1 MSIHAPRAPRAL
13 IAEDEP
19 ILAAILAHALLR
31 LWPELDIVATSPN
44 GVDAVQQSMAL
55 RPDILFLDIKMPGK
69 TGLEAA
75 EELAE
80 QWPADTPFPHIV
92 FVTAY
97 DEYAL
102 AAFEHA
108 AADYVLKP
116 VNDARLGKTV
126 NRLRQRLRDDAD
138 DAGRDAHDQAGT
150 RMACGSGAP
159 GNAGTPGTPR
169 TPGNTGTPA
178 STGNAIAGNGNVHHA
193 SEDSSQD
200 SNDSIV
206 SNDDTSPPQASA
218 STLASATQANATL
231 AALATPNAV
240 QAANMPIND
249 ATAANSANAATA
261 ANSAHAAQ
269 AANDVKLA
277 HLLAQLQSLV
287 PPAPRLQMI
296 RAAVGNSVR
305 MIALAD
311 VVYFEALDKY
321 INVVCRDSEA
331 LIRTSL
337 KELLP
342 QLDPEQFWQIHRGTI
357 VNASAIA
364 SAVRDEAGKLSLTL
378 HQHGA
383 QLRVSPLYAH
393 LFRQM

>member
-1 MSIHAPRAPRAL
+1 MTDTANTTAPIRAL

-19 ILAAILAHALLR
+19 ILAAALTHALRR
-31 LWPELDIVATSPN
+31 LWPELQLVATCAN
-44 GVDAVQQSMAL
+44 GVEALQQGLAL
-55 RPDILFLDIKMPGK
+55 RPDIVFLDIKMPGK

-80 QWPADTPFPHIV
+80 QWEDGQEGQDGRPFPQIV

-97 DEYAL
+97 DDYAL
-102 AAFEHA
+102 AAFDQA

-126 NRLRQRLRDDAD
+126 ERLKQRL
-138 DAGRDAHDQAGT
+138 
-150 RMACGSGAP
+150 
-159 GNAGTPGTPR
+159 
-169 TPGNTGTPA
+169 
-178 STGNAIAGNGNVHHA
+178 
-193 SEDSSQD
+193 
-200 SNDSIV
+200 
-206 SNDDTSPPQASA
+206 
-218 STLASATQANATL
+218 
-231 AALATPNAV
+231 
-240 QAANMPIND
+240 QAAVPGP
-249 ATAANSANAATA
+249 APTAPAPAPVASDDN
-261 ANSAHAAQ
+261 
-269 AANDVKLA
+269 LA
-277 HLLAQLQSLV
+277 RLLAQLQAMT
-287 PPAPRLQMI
+287 PPAPRLQLI

-321 INVVCRDSEA
+321 INVVCRDGEA

-342 QLDPEQFWQIHRGTI
+342 QLDPQQFWQIHRGTI
-357 VNASAIA
+357 VSASAIA

-378 HQHGA
+378 RQHPA

>member
-1 MSIHAPRAPRAL
+1 MSQHTARAPRAL

-19 ILAAILAHALLR
+19 ILAAALAHALQR
-31 LWPELDIVATSPN
+31 LWPELDIVATCPN
-44 GVDAVQQSMAL
+44 GVEAL
-55 RPDILFLDIKMPGK
+55 RQGLALQPDILFLDIKMPGK

-80 QWPADTPFPHIV
+80 QWPDGVPFPHIV

-126 NRLRQRLRDDAD
+126 ERLQQRLRD
-138 DAGRDAHDQAGT
+138 
-150 RMACGSGAP
+150 SGG
-159 GNAGTPGTPR
+159 GNAAAAP
-169 TPGNTGTPA
+169 
-178 STGNAIAGNGNVHHA
+178 
-193 SEDSSQD
+193 
-200 SNDSIV
+200 
-206 SNDDTSPPQASA
+206 
-218 STLASATQANATL
+218 ANATAPTATVAP
-231 AALATPNAV
+231 AAGSASDG
-240 QAANMPIND
+240 NM
-249 ATAANSANAATA
+249 AR
-261 ANSAHAAQ
+261 
-269 AANDVKLA
+269 
-277 HLLAQLQSLV
+277 LLSQLQAML

-321 INVVCRDSEA
+321 INVVCQDSEA

-342 QLDPEQFWQIHRGTI
+342 QLDPQQFWQIHRGTI

-364 SAVRDEAGKLSLTL
+364 TAVRDEAGKLSLTL
-378 HQHGA
+378 RQHPA

>member
-1 MSIHAPRAPRAL
+1 MTDLTHAEPVRAL

-19 ILAAILAHALLR
+19 ILAAALTHALRR
-31 LWPELDIVATSPN
+31 LWPELQIVATCAN
-44 GVDAVQQSMAL
+44 GVEALQQGLAL
-55 RPDILFLDIKMPGK
+55 RPDIMFLDIKMPGK

-80 QWPADTPFPHIV
+80 QWHDGDDRDDGQEGQAGRHFPQIV

-97 DEYAL
+97 DDYAL
-102 AAFEHA
+102 AAFEQA

-126 NRLRQRLRDDAD
+126 ERLKQRLHA
-138 DAGRDAHDQAGT
+138 A
-150 RMACGSGAP
+150 AP
-159 GNAGTPGTPR
+159 APT
-169 TPGNTGTPA
+169 
-178 STGNAIAGNGNVHHA
+178 
-193 SEDSSQD
+193 
-200 SNDSIV
+200 
-206 SNDDTSPPQASA
+206 
-218 STLASATQANATL
+218 TLAPAAVPSDDNL
-231 AALATPNAV
+231 AR
-240 QAANMPIND
+240 
-249 ATAANSANAATA
+249 
-261 ANSAHAAQ
+261 
-269 AANDVKLA
+269 
-277 HLLAQLQSLV
+277 LLAQLQAMT

-321 INVVCRDSEA
+321 INVVCRDGEA

-342 QLDPEQFWQIHRGTI
+342 QLDPQHFWQIHRGTI
-357 VNASAIA
+357 VSASAIA

-378 HQHGA
+378 RGHQA

>member
-1 MSIHAPRAPRAL
+1 MTDTLPTAAPVRAL

-19 ILAAILAHALLR
+19 ILAAALAHALRR
-31 LWPELDIVATSPN
+31 LWPGLDIVATCAN
-44 GVDAVQQSMAL
+44 GVEALQQGLAL

-80 QWPADTPFPHIV
+80 QWPDALPFPQIV

-126 NRLRQRLRDDAD
+126 ERLQQRLQAAPASAPAPAQALPPIVAPIAKAGQVQSL
-138 DAGRDAHDQAGT
+138 AGR
-150 RMACGSGAP
+150 SV
-159 GNAGTPGTPR
+159 
-169 TPGNTGTPA
+169 A
-178 STGNAIAGNGNVHHA
+178 S
-193 SEDSSQD
+193 
-200 SNDSIV
+200 
-206 SNDDTSPPQASA
+206 DDN
-218 STLASATQANATL
+218 L
-231 AALATPNAV
+231 V
-240 QAANMPIND
+240 R
-249 ATAANSANAATA
+249 
-261 ANSAHAAQ
+261 
-269 AANDVKLA
+269 
-277 HLLAQLQSLV
+277 LLAQLQAMV

-342 QLDPEQFWQIHRGTI
+342 QLDPQQFWQIHRGTI

-364 SAVRDEAGKLSLTL
+364 SAVRDEAGKLTLTL
-378 HQHGA
+378 RQHPA

>member
-1 MSIHAPRAPRAL
+1 MSHHIPRAL

-19 ILAAILAHALLR
+19 ILAAALAHALQR
-31 LWPELDIVATSPN
+31 LWPELDIVATCPN
-44 GVDAVQQSMAL
+44 GVEAL
-55 RPDILFLDIKMPGK
+55 RQGLALQPDILFLDIKMPGK

-80 QWPADTPFPHIV
+80 QWPDGVPFPHIV

-126 NRLRQRLRDDAD
+126 ERLQQRLRD
-138 DAGRDAHDQAGT
+138 
-150 RMACGSGAP
+150 SS
-159 GNAGTPGTPR
+159 NATTTASPA
-169 TPGNTGTPA
+169 A
-178 STGNAIAGNGNVHHA
+178 STTTAPLATT
-193 SEDSSQD
+193 E
-200 SNDSIV
+200 
-206 SNDDTSPPQASA
+206 TTASA
-218 STLASATQANATL
+218 SDDNLAR
-231 AALATPNAV
+231 
-240 QAANMPIND
+240 
-249 ATAANSANAATA
+249 
-261 ANSAHAAQ
+261 
-269 AANDVKLA
+269 
-277 HLLAQLQSLV
+277 LLSQLQAML

-321 INVVCRDSEA
+321 INVVCQDSEA

-342 QLDPEQFWQIHRGTI
+342 QLDPQQFWQIHRGTI

-364 SAVRDEAGKLSLTL
+364 TAVRDEAGKLSLTL
-378 HQHGA
+378 RQHPA

>member
-1 MSIHAPRAPRAL
+1 MTSPSPRAL

-19 ILAAILAHALLR
+19 ILAAALAHALQR
-31 LWPELDIVATSPN
+31 LWPELDIVATCPN
-44 GVDAVQQSMAL
+44 GVEAL
-55 RPDILFLDIKMPGK
+55 RQGLALQPDILFLDIKMPGK

-80 QWPADTPFPHIV
+80 QWPDGIAFPHIV

-116 VNDARLGKTV
+116 VNDTRLGKTV
-126 NRLRQRLRDDAD
+126 ERLQQRLRDS
-138 DAGRDAHDQAGT
+138 GNGT
-150 RMACGSGAP
+150 TTA
-159 GNAGTPGTPR
+159 
-169 TPGNTGTPA
+169 TPA
-178 STGNAIAGNGNVHHA
+178 AAPAATTAPMAA
-193 SEDSSQD
+193 TE
-200 SNDSIV
+200 
-206 SNDDTSPPQASA
+206 TTASA
-218 STLASATQANATL
+218 SDD
-231 AALATPNAV
+231 
-240 QAANMPIND
+240 NM
-249 ATAANSANAATA
+249 AR
-261 ANSAHAAQ
+261 
-269 AANDVKLA
+269 
-277 HLLAQLQSLV
+277 LLSQLQAML

-321 INVVCRDSEA
+321 INVVCQDSEA

-342 QLDPEQFWQIHRGTI
+342 QLDPQQFWQIHRGTI

-364 SAVRDEAGKLSLTL
+364 TAVRDEAGKLSLTL
-378 HQHGA
+378 RQHPA

>member
-1 MSIHAPRAPRAL
+1 MTDMTSTAAPIRAL

-19 ILAAILAHALLR
+19 ILAAALAHALRR
-31 LWPELDIVATSPN
+31 LWPALDIVATCTN
-44 GVDAVQQSMAL
+44 GVEALQQGLAL

-80 QWPADTPFPHIV
+80 QWQDGPDGTPFPQIV

-97 DEYAL
+97 DDYAL

-126 NRLRQRLRDDAD
+126 ERLQQRL
-138 DAGRDAHDQAGT
+138 
-150 RMACGSGAP
+150 
-159 GNAGTPGTPR
+159 
-169 TPGNTGTPA
+169 
-178 STGNAIAGNGNVHHA
+178 
-193 SEDSSQD
+193 
-200 SNDSIV
+200 
-206 SNDDTSPPQASA
+206 
-218 STLASATQANATL
+218 
-231 AALATPNAV
+231 
-240 QAANMPIND
+240 QAAKP
-249 ATAANSANAATA
+249 AAAATA
-261 ANSAHAAQ
+261 SAPAPADD
-269 AANDVKLA
+269 NLA
-277 HLLAQLQSLV
+277 RLLTQLQAMT
-287 PPAPRLQMI
+287 PAAPRLQMI

-305 MIALAD
+305 MIPMAD
-311 VVYFEALDKY
+311 VIYFEALDKY
-321 INVVCRDSEA
+321 INVVCRDGEA

-342 QLDPEQFWQIHRGTI
+342 QLDPQQFWQIHRGTI
-357 VNASAIA
+357 VNAGAIA

-378 HQHGA
+378 RQHPA

>member
-1 MSIHAPRAPRAL
+1 MTDTLPTTTPVRAL

-19 ILAAILAHALLR
+19 ILAAALAHALRR
-31 LWPELDIVATSPN
+31 LWPALDIVATCAN
-44 GVDAVQQSMAL
+44 GVEALQQGLAL

-80 QWPADTPFPHIV
+80 QWPDAQPFPQIV

-126 NRLRQRLRDDAD
+126 ERLQQRLQAAPAPASAPAQAQPPIAAPIAKAGQVQSL
-138 DAGRDAHDQAGT
+138 AGR
-150 RMACGSGAP
+150 SV
-159 GNAGTPGTPR
+159 
-169 TPGNTGTPA
+169 A
-178 STGNAIAGNGNVHHA
+178 S
-193 SEDSSQD
+193 
-200 SNDSIV
+200 
-206 SNDDTSPPQASA
+206 DDN
-218 STLASATQANATL
+218 L
-231 AALATPNAV
+231 V
-240 QAANMPIND
+240 R
-249 ATAANSANAATA
+249 
-261 ANSAHAAQ
+261 
-269 AANDVKLA
+269 
-277 HLLAQLQSLV
+277 LLAQLQAMV

-342 QLDPEQFWQIHRGTI
+342 QLDPQQFWQIHRGTI

-364 SAVRDEAGKLSLTL
+364 SAVRDEAGKLTLTL
-378 HQHGA
+378 RQHPA

>member
-1 MSIHAPRAPRAL
+1 MTDTLPTAAPVRAL

-19 ILAAILAHALLR
+19 ILAAALAHALRR
-31 LWPELDIVATSPN
+31 LWPALDIVATCAN
-44 GVDAVQQSMAL
+44 GVEALQQGLAL

-80 QWPADTPFPHIV
+80 QWPDAQPFPQIV

-126 NRLRQRLRDDAD
+126 ERLQQRLQAAPASAPAQALPPIVAPIAKAGQVQSL
-138 DAGRDAHDQAGT
+138 AGR
-150 RMACGSGAP
+150 SV
-159 GNAGTPGTPR
+159 
-169 TPGNTGTPA
+169 A
-178 STGNAIAGNGNVHHA
+178 S
-193 SEDSSQD
+193 
-200 SNDSIV
+200 
-206 SNDDTSPPQASA
+206 DDN
-218 STLASATQANATL
+218 L
-231 AALATPNAV
+231 V
-240 QAANMPIND
+240 R
-249 ATAANSANAATA
+249 
-261 ANSAHAAQ
+261 
-269 AANDVKLA
+269 
-277 HLLAQLQSLV
+277 LLAQLQAMV

-342 QLDPEQFWQIHRGTI
+342 QLDPQQFWQIHRGTI

-364 SAVRDEAGKLSLTL
+364 SAVRDEAGKLTLTL
-378 HQHGA
+378 RQHPA

>member
-1 MSIHAPRAPRAL
+1 MSSPIPRAL

-19 ILAAILAHALLR
+19 ILAAALAHALRR
-31 LWPELDIVATSPN
+31 LWPELDIVATCPN
-44 GVDAVQQSMAL
+44 GVEALQQGLAL
-55 RPDILFLDIKMPGK
+55 QPDILFLDIKMPGK

-80 QWPADTPFPHIV
+80 QWPDGVAFPHIV

-126 NRLRQRLRDDAD
+126 ERLRQRLRDS
-138 DAGRDAHDQAGT
+138 AGGT
-150 RMACGSGAP
+150 
-159 GNAGTPGTPR
+159 
-169 TPGNTGTPA
+169 
-178 STGNAIAGNGNVHHA
+178 
-193 SEDSSQD
+193 
-200 SNDSIV
+200 
-206 SNDDTSPPQASA
+206 
-218 STLASATQANATL
+218 
-231 AALATPNAV
+231 
-240 QAANMPIND
+240 
-249 ATAANSANAATA
+249 ATAAATVAPATA
-261 ANSAHAAQ
+261 AVTASAGDD
-269 AANDVKLA
+269 NLA
-277 HLLAQLQSLV
+277 RLLAQLQAMV

-321 INVVCRDSEA
+321 INVVCQDSEA

-342 QLDPEQFWQIHRGTI
+342 QLDPQQFWQIHRGTI

-364 SAVRDEAGKLSLTL
+364 TAIRDEAGKLSLTL
-378 HQHGA
+378 RQHPA

>member
-1 MSIHAPRAPRAL
+1 MSQHTLRAPRAL

-19 ILAAILAHALLR
+19 ILAAALAHALQR
-31 LWPELDIVATSPN
+31 LWPELDIVATCPN
-44 GVDAVQQSMAL
+44 GVEALQQGLAL
-55 RPDILFLDIKMPGK
+55 QPDILFLDIKMPGK

-80 QWPADTPFPHIV
+80 QWPDGVPFPHIV

-126 NRLRQRLRDDAD
+126 ERLQQRLRDS
-138 DAGRDAHDQAGT
+138 AGGNGT
-150 RMACGSGAP
+150 SGTA
-159 GNAGTPGTPR
+159 TT
-169 TPGNTGTPA
+169 TPA
-178 STGNAIAGNGNVHHA
+178 TA
-193 SEDSSQD
+193 
-200 SNDSIV
+200 
-206 SNDDTSPPQASA
+206 
-218 STLASATQANATL
+218 ATL
-231 AALATPNAV
+231 APVAATE
-240 QAANMPIND
+240 
-249 ATAANSANAATA
+249 TAAASDDN
-261 ANSAHAAQ
+261 
-269 AANDVKLA
+269 LA
-277 HLLAQLQSLV
+277 RLLSQLQAML

-321 INVVCRDSEA
+321 INVVCQDSEA

-342 QLDPEQFWQIHRGTI
+342 QLDPQQFWQIHRGTI

-364 SAVRDEAGKLSLTL
+364 TAVRDDAGKLSLTL
-378 HQHGA
+378 RQHPA

>member
-1 MSIHAPRAPRAL
+1 MTSPSPRAL

-19 ILAAILAHALLR
+19 ILAAALAHALQR
-31 LWPELDIVATSPN
+31 LWPELDIVATCPN
-44 GVDAVQQSMAL
+44 GVEALRQGLAL

-126 NRLRQRLRDDAD
+126 ERLRQRLRDSGSATAPPAPAPDA
-138 DAGRDAHDQAGT
+138 
-150 RMACGSGAP
+150 
-159 GNAGTPGTPR
+159 
-169 TPGNTGTPA
+169 TPA
-178 STGNAIAGNGNVHHA
+178 PPAGPAG
-193 SEDSSQD
+193 
-200 SNDSIV
+200 
-206 SNDDTSPPQASA
+206 DD
-218 STLASATQANATL
+218 
-231 AALATPNAV
+231 
-240 QAANMPIND
+240 NM
-249 ATAANSANAATA
+249 AR
-261 ANSAHAAQ
+261 
-269 AANDVKLA
+269 
-277 HLLAQLQSLV
+277 LLNQLQAML

-321 INVVCRDSEA
+321 INVVCQDSEA

-342 QLDPEQFWQIHRGTI
+342 QLDPQQFWQIHRGTI

-364 SAVRDEAGKLSLTL
+364 TAVRDEAGKLSLTL
-378 HQHGA
+378 RQHPA